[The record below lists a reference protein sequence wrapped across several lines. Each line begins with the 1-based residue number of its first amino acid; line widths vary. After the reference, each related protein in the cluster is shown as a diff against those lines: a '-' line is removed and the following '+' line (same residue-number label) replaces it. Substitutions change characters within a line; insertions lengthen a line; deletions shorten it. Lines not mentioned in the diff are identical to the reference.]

1 MPIKETNEPLNFFT
15 LNKKRRPMTKFTN
28 KANIVHL
35 YYRKIILHWLLF
47 FMREIPLA

>member
-1 MPIKETNEPLNFFT
+1 MVV
-15 LNKKRRPMTKFTN
+15 N

-47 FMREIPLA
+47 FMREIPLAKIFATAAEEVEHYRTALE